1 MPRYKI
7 VFIILSLPLS

>member
-7 VFIILSLPLS
+7 GVQVIYG